1 MVELGHWEG
10 ELGGQWNSHRGQ
22 VSTKKSHVGSLLQM
36 CQKWVQHA
44 TPPKFT
50 QIFPKI
56 FPQNFPKW
64 LFQQGKLYKIMINHS
79 WSLLIETSQPRNI
92 PLWKKHKNTFCVK
105 KNRTKLRGTL
115 FSDNSILLLQ
125 ISHHPSKCWTRLCRS
140 VGADGRVQIQR
151 GAHPSH
157 ARCRLVAGCPL
168 KPLFNYETWAA
179 RVHDFVND
187 ILIWSHFLCKNNT
200 RFFKVFSGCY
210 FISFV
215 HWSNAGGQATSHRFA
230 RGTGAQRQ
238 FWTFG
243 QAFQQ
248 RCGQVRNL
256 LEQRRKVQIK
266 AKLCGCLVVAL
277 WFNESSCF
285 CLEESCWSSSTVGSW
300 HQIEQQYE
308 KMKLHWKEYKQI
320 RHRGRRYLFLW
331 FSMKI

>member
-1 MVELGHWEG
+1 
-10 ELGGQWNSHRGQ
+10 
-22 VSTKKSHVGSLLQM
+22 M

-105 KNRTKLRGTL
+105 KTRTKLRGTL

-215 HWSNAGGQATSHRFA
+215 HWSNAEAKQQAIDLRVEQVPNDSFEPLAKLSSRDVARSATSWSSAA
-230 RGTGAQRQ
+230 RCRSKP
-238 FWTFG
+238 
-243 QAFQQ
+243 
-248 RCGQVRNL
+248 NS
-256 LEQRRKVQIK
+256 
-266 AKLCGCLVVAL
+266 VVAL
-277 WFNESSCF
+277 WLPCG
-285 CLEESCWSSSTVGSW
+285 STRVAA
-300 HQIEQQYE
+300 
-308 KMKLHWKEYKQI
+308 
-320 RHRGRRYLFLW
+320 FV
-331 FSMKI
+331 